1 MLRRQRTAEL
11 PIGRLLRGLVSNLIS
26 VVVFAAIA
34 IGLARLDFRAP
45 QPASAPESD
54 EPPGSGV
61 IVRSEV
67 LYVCLPQILID
78 LARRDLESEVAS
90 THENW
95 KTALERHGQES
106 VCYGLLVRGHQINGR
121 SVDITFIRYPHR
133 EPEHFQELQDLL
145 ATAAGRPPIGQ
156 PTVDCSRMTV
166 QIAPTGTSRQ
176 EILERIKALSLS
188 GDGSSPPP

>member
-1 MLRRQRTAEL
+1 MLKRQKATEL
-11 PIGRLLRGLVSNLIS
+11 PIGTLLQRLVGNLIS
-26 VVVFAAIA
+26 VLVIAAIT
-34 IGLARLDFRAP
+34 IGLARLEFEVN

-78 LARRDLESEVAS
+78 LTRHDLESQVAWM
-90 THENW
+90 HEDW
-95 KTALERHGQES
+95 KAALERHGQEN

-121 SVDITFIRYPHR
+121 SADITFVRYPHR
-133 EPEHFQELQDLL
+133 EPEHFQELRDVL
-145 ATAAGRPPIGQ
+145 ATVAGRPPIGR
-156 PTVDCSRMTV
+156 PTVDYSRMTV

-188 GDGSSPPP
+188 GDDSSPPP